1 MNYPDITVELNHDL
15 PHHSDFIS
23 PNGYNLPDRKII
35 EAIYSWIDENVN
47 GQPMTEYDFVRI
59 TNNYKLF
66 LNRLL
71 LDETVANL
79 YVANLSKQLTMIKAY
94 RTSVKV

>member
-15 PHHSDFIS
+15 PPHSDFIS
-23 PNGYNLPDRKII
+23 TNGYNLPDRKII
-35 EAIYSWIDENVN
+35 EAIYSWIEKNVN
-47 GQPMTEYDFVRI
+47 GQPMPDYNFACI

-71 LDETVANL
+71 LDETIANL
-79 YVANLSKQLTMIKAY
+79 YVANLSKQLTMIKVY
-94 RTSVKV
+94 RTTVKV